1 MVRQLM
7 SNAIAD
13 WYLHT
18 ETPQDHSKL
27 SRVLD
32 VMQDL
37 KALFTLLNNTQ
48 FSFVIDL
55 ACLAAKREY
64 LKLDTWIMDRIREHQ
79 VGVLGAH
86 QVGVLGTPGGCVGN
100 TRWVGVLGT
109 PGGWVHTSVCA
120 CVCVYVYVLL
130 LQVITNLPT

>member
-1 MVRQLM
+1 MGLGEAVRVRGGVNPAVPSPQSDPSVVRQLM

-18 ETPQDHSKL
+18 DSPQDHSKL

-48 FSFVIDL
+48 FSFVVDL

-64 LKLDTWIMDRIREHQ
+64 LKLDTWIMDRIREHH
-79 VGVLGAH
+79 VRA
-86 QVGVLGTPGGCVGN
+86 
-100 TRWVGVLGT
+100 R
-109 PGGWVHTSVCA
+109 VCA
-120 CVCVYVYVLL
+120 CVRLCVHVCVCVRGTVGPGVVC
-130 LQVITNLPT
+130 Q

>member
-79 VGVLGAH
+79 VGVS
-86 QVGVLGTPGGCVGN
+86 GTSGGCVGN
-100 TRWVGVLGT
+100 TRWVGA
-109 PGGWVHTSVCA
+109 H
-120 CVCVYVYVLL
+120 
-130 LQVITNLPT
+130 

>member
-79 VGVLGAH
+79 VGVSGM
-86 QVGVLGTPGGCVGN
+86 PGGCVGN
-100 TRWVGVLGT
+100 TRWV
-109 PGGWVHTSVCA
+109 CRER
-120 CVCVYVYVLL
+120 
-130 LQVITNLPT
+130 

>member
-18 ETPQDHSKL
+18 DSPQDHSKL

-37 KALFTLLNNTQ
+37 KALFTLLNNMQ

-64 LKLDTWIMDRIREHQ
+64 LKLDTWIMDRIREHH
-79 VGVLGAH
+79 V
-86 QVGVLGTPGGCVGN
+86 C
-100 TRWVGVLGT
+100 
-109 PGGWVHTSVCA
+109 TSVCVCVFMHV
-120 CVCVYVYVLL
+120 CVCVSSVLCPAHRSSSS
-130 LQVITNLPT
+130 QRALPS